1 MEDKNEPITEMSI
14 SRHFKNHYPKRK
26 AYFYNVKTMED
37 ESIQKAIKSC
47 SHLKDFFHETRNEP
61 DWDKPVYDDNGNII
75 KFEWK
80 EVSLIPYNGKTRK

>member
-1 MEDKNEPITEMSI
+1 
-14 SRHFKNHYPKRK
+14 
-26 AYFYNVKTMED
+26 MED

-80 EVSLIPYNGKTRK
+80 EVSLIPYNGKNRK